1 MKNYLRAGRTST
13 FIAPYAVASGAG
25 FVVGS
30 LFAVAKTDAAMGA
43 EVEGELEGVFAF
55 PKTAGAANSDAAQG
69 AKIYFD
75 TVLKTYT
82 KTAGSNT
89 VLIGATTRAATVAD
103 AVYRVRLN
111 GVTL

>member
-1 MKNYLRAGRTST
+1 MKNFLHAGRTCT

-30 LFAVAKTDAAMGA
+30 LFAVANTDAAMGA
-43 EVEGELEGVFAF
+43 EVEGDVEGVFAF
-55 PKTAGAANSDAAQG
+55 PKTAGAANTDAAQG
-69 AKIYFD
+69 TKIYFD
-75 TVLKTYT
+75 TVTKTYT
-82 KTAGSNT
+82 KTPAGNG

-103 AVYRVRLN
+103 AAYRVRLN